1 MYVPIMKNRAEE
13 LRVIQDMNNYF
24 SDSMI
29 PLIEIIK
36 DEYEKKYAIDKITG
50 EFLYEI
56 KAGNKKRTKIELP
69 STDDDIVT
77 LEKINERLN
86 GKKAF
91 IEFFRFREDEYD
103 NKKTYR
109 DIELAFR
116 LSRDFA
122 YYRQRMLEIGNYLNF
137 IPVISIKKG
146 FIINTRDL
154 VSFINTLRN
163 NNQSIVIRITDEY
176 LEEYTELL
184 EEHLRETDY
193 IMLDIRDKNVDSKF
207 IELEELQDLETDAK
221 KILLNSPRSVA
232 HKNGDFENLIFTPKI
247 DNQAAVKYKKY
258 ELDGFGDFG
267 GLKDSLPEEGGSN
280 GMGSALGLMYLKEK
294 NAFFSVVN
302 SDTSMGMRG
311 FEYVRSEFLKRL
323 SLLDIENNCLAI
335 ERIKG
340 MEKTFGSWRT
350 WNNLTLTRY
359 IHQQSKK

>member
-1 MYVPIMKNRAEE
+1 MYVPIMKNRTEE
-13 LRVIQDMNNYF
+13 LRVIREMNGYF

-36 DEYEKKYAIDKITG
+36 DEYEVKYKIDENTG
-50 EFLYEI
+50 QIMYERN
-56 KAGNKKRTKIELP
+56 AGKKKRKKVELP
-69 STDDDIVT
+69 PTEEDIIT
-77 LEKINERLN
+77 FKKINERLN

-91 IEFFRFREDEYD
+91 IEFFRFSEDEYD
-103 NKKTYR
+103 NKKTYKN
-109 DIELAFR
+109 IELAFI
-116 LSRDFA
+116 LSKDFA
-122 YYRQRMLEIGNYLNF
+122 YYRQRMLEIGNYGNF

-146 FIINTRDL
+146 FKISAHDLIN
-154 VSFINTLRN
+154 FINGLRN
-163 NNQSIVIRITDEY
+163 NNQSIVIRITDNY

-184 EEHLRETDY
+184 EQHLRDTDY

-207 IELEELQDLETDAK
+207 LELEELQELETDAK

-232 HKNGDFENLIFTPKI
+232 HKNGDFENLVFTPKI
-247 DNQAAVKYKKY
+247 NNQVAKLYKEY

-267 GLKDSLPEEGGSN
+267 GLKDSLPENGGSN
-280 GMGSALGLMYLKEK
+280 GMGSALGLMYLKEE

-302 SDTSMGMRG
+302 HDTSEGMRG
-311 FEYVRSEFLKRL
+311 FEYVRSEIIKRL

-340 MEKTFGSWRT
+340 MDVKFGNWGT

-359 IHQQSKK
+359 IQQQSKE